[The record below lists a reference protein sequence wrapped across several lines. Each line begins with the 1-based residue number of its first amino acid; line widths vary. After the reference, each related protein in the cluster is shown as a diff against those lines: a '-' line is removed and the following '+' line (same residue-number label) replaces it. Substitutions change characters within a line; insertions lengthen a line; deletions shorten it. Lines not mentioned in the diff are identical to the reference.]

1 MMQFKVVVIQI
12 VMNILIAIVMIKAF
26 TIGVALEKEIWGW
39 DFWFVTMV
47 IGAIVSAA
55 AYKFLR
61 IAQEFIGFL
70 LKASYVYSLTCGET
84 SLLKCLSY
92 VTVDFKETASVAT
105 INAVIRKLM
114 KSLTDSIYA
123 SEEGPEFLQRFKKL
137 TFVNNLANSPIV
149 GVAKK
154 LTFKTFDYADECVL
168 SYCYAKDDAFLVECF
183 NGLCI
188 FIKNALKTSAII
200 GSLLVISVI
209 VKVSIVASFVWYYFN
224 NYSISVVSLVT
235 AYIILMAIL
244 FIWDDSIFE
253 TLCCYSTVK
262 SFMKEVD
269 LEEQPDDQIKFGL
282 ESVIDISELKAVIKR
297 FGGDFEERIDD
308 NVEEGTSSGDPD
320 GCDASEELDT
330 SI

>member
-1 MMQFKVVVIQI
+1 MMQVKVIAIQI
-12 VMNILIAIVMIKAF
+12 VMNICIAIIMIKAF
-26 TIGVALEKEIWGW
+26 TFGVALEKEIWGW

-61 IAQEFIGFL
+61 VAQEFIGFL
-70 LKASYVYSLTCGET
+70 LKASYIYSLTCEET

-92 VTVDFKETASVAT
+92 VTLEFKETASVAT
-105 INAVIRKLM
+105 INAVVRKLM
-114 KSLTDSIYA
+114 KALTDSIYT
-123 SEEGPEFLQRFKKL
+123 SEEVPEFLQRFKKL
-137 TFVNNLANSPIV
+137 TFINNLANSPIV
-149 GVAKK
+149 GIAKK

-168 SYCYAKDDAFLVECF
+168 AYCYAKDDALLVECF
-183 NGLCI
+183 KGLCQ
-188 FIKNALKTSAII
+188 FMKSALKTSAII

-209 VKVSIVASFVWYYFN
+209 IKSFLIIGFVWYFFTHCA
-224 NYSISVVSLVT
+224 ISATSLVV
-235 AYIILMAIL
+235 AYIVLMSVL

-269 LEEQPDDQIKFGL
+269 LDEEPDEQIKSGL
-282 ESVIDISELKAVIKR
+282 EAVIDVSELKSVIKR
-297 FGGDFEERIDD
+297 FGGDSEERIDD
-308 NVEEGTSSGDPD
+308 NVEEGTSGGDSD
-320 GCDASEELDT
+320 GCDAEEELDT